1 MTTIRHHQRTVATEA
16 VVPDH
21 LLEGM
26 AVAGDEAAL
35 VAAPRA
41 EARREEALPTMAMMT
56 THMTTSTSLVVANI
70 VSGNVLPLIFE
81 TMKTLSKSCNM
92 GTTPRRCTCPI
103 SSTKSGRQLGRV
115 LDTTRATAGYKKY
128 KEFDAYPT
136 V

>member
-41 EARREEALPTMAMMT
+41 EAHRAEARREEDLPTMAMMT
-56 THMTTSTSLVVANI
+56 THMTTSTSLVVANT

-81 TMKTLSKSCNM
+81 MMKTLSKSCNM
-92 GTTPRRCTCPI
+92 GTTPRHCTCPI
-103 SSTKSGRQLGRV
+103 SSTKSGRRLGRV
-115 LDTTRATAGYKKY
+115 LDTTR
-128 KEFDAYPT
+128 PNSR